1 MRPHGARLRH
11 NVSRRGVIA
20 MSTDSTQTPNPARGS
35 LRLAGSADEEEDRRP
50 KLPRQFVNFTFY
62 RARPEWRLLDAETKE
77 RAIREFTQTVDDF
90 RRELLIHTYS
100 LAGLRTNAEFMIWRI
115 GYSLDVFQEMT
126 ARLNQTELGKYTEV
140 SQSFLSMTK

>member
-62 RARPEWRLLDAETKE
+62 RARPEWRMLDKQE
-77 RAIREFTQTVDDF
+77 RERGKQEFIETVDEF
-90 RRELLIHTYS
+90 RRDLLIHTYS
-100 LAGLRTNAEFMIWRI
+100 L
-115 GYSLDVFQEMT
+115 V
-126 ARLNQTELGKYTEV
+126 
-140 SQSFLSMTK
+140 